1 MAFGSPPYDNGP
13 LLCIPIYSAD
23 AGHEDREAH
32 TGGFFAVIHDNWKG
46 AVTSQCVF
54 FFCHVLDFD

>member
-1 MAFGSPPYDNGP
+1 MPLGPPPYDNSA
-13 LLCIPIYSAD
+13 LLCIPIYSPD

-46 AVTSQCVF
+46 VVTSQCVF
-54 FFCHVLDFD
+54 FCCALNFD